1 MEINETANVSATLN
15 AVAEGSNEVGTVY
28 YSDAYSR
35 VDDVEILELVDSSL
49 TGDIIYPMSR
59 VVNSEAD
66 EAQQNNNID
75 GSNQVVD
82 VTESESTSSD
92 SSSSSSSDSDSD
104 SAESDSAA

>member
-35 VDDVEILELVDSSL
+35 IDDVEILELVDSSL

-59 VVNSEAD
+59 VVNPEAGQ
-66 EAQQNNNID
+66 AQTAAADDFYAFLQTDAVMDIFERYLFV
-75 GSNQVVD
+75 SNL
-82 VTESESTSSD
+82 EG
-92 SSSSSSSDSDSD
+92 
-104 SAESDSAA
+104 